1 MLVVAG
7 SGRDALPGS
16 DAEPVL
22 HPAARFSHPADVLKD
37 PTLTDGQKRTIL
49 SAWASDAWAIPSAP
63 AWRKPPGARRAVAI
77 DDILS
82 ALSRLDDPP
91 SPRPGGTVMRLPP
104 SQLAW
109 RSRRPRMGRM
119 TRRYLERHVFRPP
132 AEVAAARTA

>member
-1 MLVVAG
+1 MLAVAEFG
-7 SGRDALPGS
+7 ADDLRDDDGRS
-16 DAEPVL
+16 VL

-37 PTLTDGQKRTIL
+37 PTLTNGQKRTIL

-82 ALSRLDDPP
+82 ALGRLDEPP
-91 SPRPGGTVMRLPP
+91 SPRPGGATMPVPLPP
-104 SQLAW
+104 SRQMWRARLA
-109 RSRRPRMGRM
+109 RM

-132 AEVAAARTA
+132 AVATARTA